1 MNSAKPARVPI
12 AGKKKISERSR
23 YERIDKVRFGLI
35 YKRLLAFRYPN
46 ECFSLHRTKRVLA
59 QCTNLEAQ
67 TRTQCMYIGITHD
80 THVLCMCVWG
90 GGSSFS
96 NREVLP
102 LQEPIYRLCFIPMLV
117 CTKMC
122 NVCNVHTDFHS
133 CSPSLEKARQ
143 SNQFPRIR
151 VSLCHLCS
159 YLIKI

>member
-80 THVLCMCVWG
+80 THVLCMCVCG
-90 GGSSFS
+90 GGGVAFLTVKSCLCRSLFIGCALFQCSSAQRCVTCATCTPTFT
-96 NREVLP
+96 VVHP
-102 LQEPIYRLCFIPMLV
+102 LWRRLDSR
-117 CTKMC
+117 T
-122 NVCNVHTDFHS
+122 N
-133 CSPSLEKARQ
+133 SPGSG
-143 SNQFPRIR
+143 
-151 VSLCHLCS
+151 
-159 YLIKI
+159 